1 MKKAKKVALIFLITG
16 LLFSMN
22 RVLLAHCQVP
32 CGIYDDPMR
41 FKMIAEHIT
50 TIEKAMKL
58 ITELSEATPVNYNQI
73 VRWVTNKEKHAE
85 ELSDILGYYFLAQRI
100 KPVSSED
107 EKAYKPYL
115 KQLELIHHLI
125 VFTMKAKQST
135 DLSIINK
142 LRDLLSAFEKSY
154 SQ

>member
-1 MKKAKKVALIFLITG
+1 MKIKKTVIFFSLITG
-16 LLFSMN
+16 LLLSMN
-22 RVLLAHCQVP
+22 PILLAHCQVP

-50 TIEKAMKL
+50 TIEKAMNM
-58 ITELSEATPVNYNQI
+58 ITELSKDPSLNCNQI

-85 ELSDILGYYFLAQRI
+85 ELSDILCYYFLAQRI
-100 KPVSSED
+100 KPVSPED
-107 EKAYKPYL
+107 EKAHDNHC
-115 KQLELIHHLI
+115 KQLELIHHLV

-142 LRDLLSAFEKSY
+142 LRDLLSGFEKYY